1 MRMIADCRAGKINKV
16 LVKSISRF
24 ARNTV
29 DALKYIQELKELGIS
44 VYFENENI
52 DTLTPG
58 GEVLITILA
67 AMAEQESRTM
77 STNIKW
83 TYQKKFKNGEV
94 ILNTGLMMG
103 YINTG
108 RKDDE
113 GKVIYAINEEE
124 AEIVRPSAEGY
135 SLTSYRRRDTNR
147 FSLVQYTSVP
157 PPRIACVLA
166 GCEISSML
174 IRLTTE

>member
-1 MRMIADCRAGKINKV
+1 MERVLHLNGTIAEESWFDDDVTPQLFKDELFAGDGDKI

-29 DALKYIQELKELGIS
+29 DALNYIRELKDLGIS

-83 TYQKKFKNGEV
+83 TYQKKFKTE
-94 ILNTGLMMG
+94 
-103 YINTG
+103 
-108 RKDDE
+108 K
-113 GKVIYAINEEE
+113 
-124 AEIVRPSAEGY
+124 
-135 SLTSYRRRDTNR
+135 SY
-147 FSLVQYTSVP
+147 
-157 PPRIACVLA
+157 
-166 GCEISSML
+166 
-174 IRLTTE
+174 

>member
-1 MRMIADCRAGKINKV
+1 MAHIRNQGTA
-16 LVKSISRF
+16 ISRF

-29 DALKYIQELKELGIS
+29 DALNYIRELKELGIS
-44 VYFENENI
+44 IYFENENI

-94 ILNTGLMMG
+94 ILNTC
-103 YINTG
+103 IN
-108 RKDDE
+108 KH
-113 GKVIYAINEEE
+113 
-124 AEIVRPSAEGY
+124 
-135 SLTSYRRRDTNR
+135 
-147 FSLVQYTSVP
+147 
-157 PPRIACVLA
+157 
-166 GCEISSML
+166 
-174 IRLTTE
+174 